1 MRTINIA
8 APVLLPALLLTGCV
22 TTTVA
27 SRTWGPE
34 GDPNAAAWVRYGRVD
49 SIRETVVR
57 QRGDPAAGA
66 AAGALIGGILGSVV
80 GGHPDHHGSAAGA
93 FFGAVGGAM
102 VGAAASQG
110 GPDTVT
116 YEVWVRFDD
125 GGYESF
131 VYAPPIPFAVGD
143 RVSLTPQGLAR
154 Q

>member
-1 MRTINIA
+1 MRTIHIA
-8 APVLLPALLLTGCV
+8 APLLLPALLLTGCV

-27 SRTWGPE
+27 TRTWGP
-34 GDPNAAAWVRYGRVD
+34 GADPGANWVRYGSVET
-49 SIRETVVR
+49 IRETVVR

-66 AAGALIGGILGSVV
+66 AAGAVIGGILGSAF
-80 GGHPDHHGSAAGA
+80 GGHGHHDSAAGA
-93 FFGAVGGAM
+93 VFGAIGGAM

-125 GGYESF
+125 GGYEPF
-131 VYAPPIPFAVGD
+131 VYGPPLPFRVGD

-154 Q
+154 

>member
-1 MRTINIA
+1 MTTIRIL
-8 APVLLPALLLTGCV
+8 APALLPALLLTGCV

-34 GDPNAAAWVRYGRVD
+34 GASWVRYGTVET
-49 SIRETVVR
+49 IRETVV
-57 QRGDPAAGA
+57 QQQGDPAAGA
-66 AAGALIGGILGSVV
+66 AAGAGIGGLLGGAMS
-80 GGHPDHHGSAAGA
+80 HHDHAAGTI
-93 FFGAVGGAM
+93 FGAIGGAM

-110 GPDTVT
+110 APPTVT

-125 GGYESF
+125 GGTESF
-131 VYAPPIPFAVGD
+131 VYAPPLPFRAGD

>member
-1 MRTINIA
+1 MRTIHLA
-8 APVLLPALLLTGCV
+8 GPVLLPALLLSACV
-22 TTTVA
+22 TTTVTR
-27 SRTWGPE
+27 RTWGPE
-34 GDPNAAAWVRYGRVD
+34 SDPNAAAWVRYGSVE
-49 SIRETVVR
+49 SIRETVVQ

-66 AAGALIGGILGSVV
+66 AAGAVIGGLLGSAWHH
-80 GGHPDHHGSAAGA
+80 GHPGGA
-93 FFGAVGGAM
+93 IVGAIGGAM

-125 GGYESF
+125 GGYEPF
-131 VYAPPIPFAVGD
+131 VYGPPIPFRVGE